1 MATWTPV
8 TMAAVRGLANCSTVL
23 DIPQALPAR
32 VSPGN
37 LAGGI
42 PGQLGVERGARLAKH
57 SAELGPD
64 SGTCR
69 AVCGPGWALAM
80 MLVPVSPRNDTDS
93 APLRDRLGAQEALA
107 LCGGFLVVRAKTVRQ

>member
-1 MATWTPV
+1 MVATWTPV

-42 PGQLGVERGARLAKH
+42 PGQLGVERCAARKALRRAWAGFWGLPGRLWARVGAGHGAGARQPAKRY
-57 SAELGPD
+57 GQ
-64 SGTCR
+64 C
-69 AVCGPGWALAM
+69 AVAG
-80 MLVPVSPRNDTDS
+80 
-93 APLRDRLGAQEALA
+93 
-107 LCGGFLVVRAKTVRQ
+107 